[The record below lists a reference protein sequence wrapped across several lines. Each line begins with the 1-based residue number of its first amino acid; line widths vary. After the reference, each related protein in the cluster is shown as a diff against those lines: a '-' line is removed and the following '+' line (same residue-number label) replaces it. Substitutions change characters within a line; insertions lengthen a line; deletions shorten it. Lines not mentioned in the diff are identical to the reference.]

1 MHNSQEVANTI
12 KALAKSQNMTIGK
25 MLSACSLSINTLS
38 SMQSGGY
45 YPRLEAIC
53 KIADY
58 LGCSVDYLLG
68 RTDRNFSPASFPSSH
83 RTVSVYGKIP
93 AGLPME
99 AIEDI
104 IDTEDIPE
112 EWFRGG
118 KDFFGLKITGDSMYP
133 KYLTGDTV
141 IFEKA
146 DTCESGQDC
155 AVMIGTDDATF
166 KRVLRSLSGITL
178 QPLNPE
184 YAPRTY
190 SNDEIEALPVRIIGI
205 ARELRRKTN

>member
-1 MHNSQEVANTI
+1 MYRIRETRKAKGMTMKLLGELIGVSESAISQYENGKRQPDNDTLI
-12 KALAKSQNMTIGK
+12 K
-25 MLSACSLSINTLS
+25 LSVCLNVST
-38 SMQSGGY
+38 
-45 YPRLEAIC
+45 
-53 KIADY
+53 
-58 LGCSVDYLLG
+58 DYLLG

-83 RTVSVYGKIP
+83 RTISVYGKIP

-133 KYLTGDTV
+133 KYLSGDTV

-155 AVMIGTDDATF
+155 AVMIGSGDATF
-166 KRVLRSLSGITL
+166 KKVLRSLSGITL

-190 SNDEIEALPVRIIGI
+190 SNDEIESLPVRIIGI